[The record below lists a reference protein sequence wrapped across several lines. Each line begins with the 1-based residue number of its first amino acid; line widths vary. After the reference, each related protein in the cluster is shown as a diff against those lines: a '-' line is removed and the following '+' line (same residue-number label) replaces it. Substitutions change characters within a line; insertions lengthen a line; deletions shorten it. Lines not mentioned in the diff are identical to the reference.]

1 MPLQKR
7 VIKNR
12 PKTEA
17 EILNDQIQPNYSN
30 VEKPPIHQYKRG
42 EDVSM
47 RGEDLKDISVGLE
60 DIDGAILYYFQEVI
74 RPAVINEGT
83 KQNIPVIF
91 ADAERWKTAQKDGVY
106 RDKDGRIMLPIITVR
121 RDNLERNRTISH
133 KLDGNTVN
141 IFQTYEKKYTNKNQ
155 YDNFSVLTNRIP
167 VKEFYNV
174 VVPDYYT
181 LTYTCTIYTSFYED
195 INKII
200 EDVSFRADS
209 YWGEPGKF
217 LFKARV
223 DNFPITNEINDGA
236 DRRFLST
243 FTLTMNG
250 YLTPSNLGKHLA
262 ANALKYRSK
271 AQVFFTMEAS
281 SQDVE
286 QVTFKAPTKPK
297 QALTSYIP
305 EGVNVTNIDNTV
317 VIISGSVNT
326 DTVLYLNTSQTK
338 KADSASITSN
348 TATFLNTS
356 FKQPPSGSGLP
367 ATSVSDFKFFVNG
380 VFVDNTNV
388 TSFAES
394 GLNTVLTV
402 NTGTLGYI
410 LDTQDE
416 VIAVGKFE

>member
-7 VIKNR
+7 VLKNR

-17 EILNDQIQPNYSN
+17 EILNDKIEPNYSN
-30 VEKPPIHQYKRG
+30 VQKPPIHEYKRG

-47 RGEDLKDISVGLE
+47 RGDDLKDISVGLE
-60 DIDGAILYYFQEVI
+60 DIDSAIMYYFQEVI
-74 RPAVINEGT
+74 MPYVINEGT

-91 ADAERWKTAQKDGVY
+91 ADAERWKTAQKDGIY
-106 RDKDGRIMLPIITVR
+106 RDKDGRIMLPIITIR
-121 RDNLERNRTISH
+121 RDNLERNRSISH

-141 IFQTYEKKYTNKNQ
+141 IFQTYEKRYTTKNQ
-155 YDNFSVLTNRIP
+155 YDNFAVLTNRVP

-181 LTYTCTIYTSFYED
+181 LTYTCTVYTSFYED

-200 EDVSFRADS
+200 EDISFRADS

-217 LFKARV
+217 LFKARI
-223 DNFPITNEINDGA
+223 DNFPITNEINEGA

-243 FTLTMNG
+243 FTLSMNG
-250 YLTPSNLGKHLA
+250 YLTPSNIGKHLA

-286 QVTFKAPTKPK
+286 QVAFRAPVKPK

-305 EGVNVTNIDNTV
+305 EGVNVTNISNTTT
-317 VIISGSVNT
+317 ST
-326 DTVLYLNTSQTK
+326 DTILYLNTSETK
-338 KADSASITSN
+338 KADAASTTSN
-348 TATFLNTS
+348 TATFLNTT
-356 FKQPPSGSGLP
+356 FKQPPAESGLP

-380 VFVDNTNV
+380 VYVDATHI
-388 TSFAES
+388 TSFVES
-394 GLNTVLTV
+394 GANTVLTI
-402 NTGTLGYI
+402 NAGTLGYSF
-410 LDTQDE
+410 DSQDE
-416 VIAVGKFE
+416 IIAVGKFE

>member
-7 VIKNR
+7 VIKNI

-17 EILNDQIQPNYSN
+17 EILNSQIEPSYGD
-30 VEKPPIHQYKRG
+30 KPPIHEYKRA

-60 DIDGAILYYFQEVI
+60 DIDSAILYYFQDVI
-74 RPAVINEGT
+74 RPYVINEGS
-83 KQNIPVIF
+83 KQNIPIIF

-106 RDKDGRIMLPIITVR
+106 RDKDGRIMLPIITIR
-121 RDNLERNRTISH
+121 RDNLERNRSISH

-141 IFQTYEKKYTNKNQ
+141 IFQTYEKRYTTKNQ
-155 YDNFSVLTNRIP
+155 YDNFSVLTNRVP

-181 LTYTCTIYTSFYED
+181 LTYTCVIYTSFYED

-200 EDVSFRADS
+200 EDISFRADS

-217 LFKARV
+217 LFKARI
-223 DNFPITNEINDGA
+223 DSFPITNEINDGV
-236 DRRFLST
+236 DRRFLSS
-243 FTLTMNG
+243 FNLIMNG
-250 YLTPSNLGKHLA
+250 YLTPSNIGKHLA

-271 AQVFFTMEAS
+271 SQLLFTMEAS

-286 QVTFKAPTKPK
+286 QVTFKAAVKPK
-297 QALTSYIP
+297 KALTSYIP
-305 EGVNVTNIDNTV
+305 EGVNVTNINSITNIFSGSLDNSTV
-317 VIISGSVNT
+317 V
-326 DTVLYLNTSQTK
+326 YLNTSETK
-338 KADSASITSN
+338 KADAGSMTSD

-367 ATSVSDFKFFVNG
+367 PTSVSDFKFFVNG
-380 VFVDNTNV
+380 IYVDNTYVV
-388 TSFAES
+388 TFLES
-394 GLNTVLTV
+394 GSNTVLTV
-402 NTGTLGYI
+402 NTGSLGYI
-410 LDTQDE
+410 LDNQDD
-416 VIAVGKFE
+416 VVAVGKFQ

>member
-7 VIKNR
+7 VLKNR

-17 EILNDQIQPNYSN
+17 EILNDKIEPNYSN
-30 VEKPPIHQYKRG
+30 VQKPPIHEYKRG

-60 DIDGAILYYFQEVI
+60 DIDSAIMYYFQEVI
-74 RPAVINEGT
+74 MPYVINEGT

-91 ADAERWKTAQKDGVY
+91 ADAERWKTAQKDGIY
-106 RDKDGRIMLPIITVR
+106 RDKDGRIMLPIITIR
-121 RDNLERNRTISH
+121 RDNLERNRSISH

-141 IFQTYEKKYTNKNQ
+141 IFQTYEKRYTTKNQ
-155 YDNFSVLTNRIP
+155 YDNFAVLTNRVP

-181 LTYTCTIYTSFYED
+181 LTYTCTVYTSFYED

-200 EDVSFRADS
+200 EDISFRADS

-217 LFKARV
+217 LFKARI
-223 DNFPITNEINDGA
+223 DNFPITNEINEGT

-243 FTLTMNG
+243 FTLSMNG
-250 YLTPSNLGKHLA
+250 YLTPSNIGKHLA

-286 QVTFKAPTKPK
+286 QVAFRAPVKPK

-305 EGVNVTNIDNTV
+305 EGVNVTNISNTPT
-317 VIISGSVNT
+317 ST
-326 DTVLYLNTSQTK
+326 DTILYLNTSETK
-338 KADSASITSN
+338 KADAASTTSN
-348 TATFLNTS
+348 TATFLNTA
-356 FKQPPSGSGLP
+356 FKQPPVESGLP

-380 VFVDNTNV
+380 VYVDATHI
-388 TSFAES
+388 TSFVES
-394 GLNTVLTV
+394 GANTVLTI
-402 NTGTLGYI
+402 NAGTLGYSF
-410 LDTQDE
+410 DNQDE
-416 VIAVGKFE
+416 IIAVGKFE

>member
-7 VIKNR
+7 VLKNR

-17 EILNDQIQPNYSN
+17 EILNDKIEPNYSN
-30 VEKPPIHQYKRG
+30 VQKPPIHEYKRG

-60 DIDGAILYYFQEVI
+60 DIDSAILYYFQEVI
-74 RPAVINEGT
+74 MPYVINEGT

-91 ADAERWKTAQKDGVY
+91 ADAERWKTAQKDGIY
-106 RDKDGRIMLPIITVR
+106 RDKDGRIMLPIITIR
-121 RDNLERNRTISH
+121 RDNLERNRSISH

-141 IFQTYEKKYTNKNQ
+141 IFQTYEKRYTTKNQ
-155 YDNFSVLTNRIP
+155 YDNFAVLTNRVP

-181 LTYTCTIYTSFYED
+181 LTYTCTVYTSFYED

-200 EDVSFRADS
+200 EDISFRADS

-217 LFKARV
+217 LFKARI
-223 DNFPITNEINDGA
+223 DNFPITNEINEGA

-243 FTLTMNG
+243 FTLSMNG
-250 YLTPSNLGKHLA
+250 YLTPSNIGKHLA

-286 QVTFKAPTKPK
+286 QVAFRASVKPK

-305 EGVNVTNIDNTV
+305 EGVNVTNISNTTT
-317 VIISGSVNT
+317 ST
-326 DTVLYLNTSQTK
+326 DTILYLNTSETK
-338 KADSASITSN
+338 KADAASTTSN
-348 TATFLNTS
+348 TATFLNTV
-356 FKQPPSGSGLP
+356 FKQPPAESGLP

-380 VFVDNTNV
+380 VYVDATHI
-388 TSFAES
+388 TSFVES
-394 GLNTVLTV
+394 GANTVLTI
-402 NTGTLGYI
+402 NAGTLGYSF
-410 LDTQDE
+410 DSQDE
-416 VIAVGKFE
+416 IIAVGKFE

>member
-7 VIKNR
+7 VLKNR

-17 EILNDQIQPNYSN
+17 EILNDKIEPNYSN
-30 VEKPPIHQYKRG
+30 VQKPPIHEYKRG

-60 DIDGAILYYFQEVI
+60 DIDSAIMYYFQEVI
-74 RPAVINEGT
+74 MPYVINEGT

-91 ADAERWKTAQKDGVY
+91 ADAERWKTAQKDGIY
-106 RDKDGRIMLPIITVR
+106 RDKDGRIMLPIITIR
-121 RDNLERNRTISH
+121 RDNLERNRSISH

-141 IFQTYEKKYTNKNQ
+141 IFQTYEKRYTTKNQ
-155 YDNFSVLTNRIP
+155 YDNFAVLTNRVP

-181 LTYTCTIYTSFYED
+181 LTYTCTVYTSFYED

-200 EDVSFRADS
+200 EDISFRADS

-217 LFKARV
+217 LFKARI
-223 DNFPITNEINDGA
+223 DNFPITNEINEGA

-243 FTLTMNG
+243 FTLSMNG
-250 YLTPSNLGKHLA
+250 YLTPSNIGKHLA

-286 QVTFKAPTKPK
+286 QVAFRAPVKPK

-305 EGVNVTNIDNTV
+305 EGVNVTNISNTTT
-317 VIISGSVNT
+317 ST
-326 DTVLYLNTSQTK
+326 DTILYLNTSETK
-338 KADSASITSN
+338 KANAASTTSN
-348 TATFLNTS
+348 TATFLNTA
-356 FKQPPSGSGLP
+356 FKQPPAESGLP

-380 VFVDNTNV
+380 VYVDATHI
-388 TSFAES
+388 TSFVES
-394 GLNTVLTV
+394 GANTVLTI
-402 NTGTLGYI
+402 NAGTLGYSF
-410 LDTQDE
+410 DSQDE
-416 VIAVGKFE
+416 IIAVGKFE

>member
-7 VIKNR
+7 VIKNI

-17 EILNDQIQPNYSN
+17 EILNSQINPSYGD
-30 VEKPPIHQYKRG
+30 KPPIHEYKRA

-74 RPAVINEGT
+74 RPYVINEGS

-91 ADAERWKTAQKDGVY
+91 ADAERWKTAQKDGLY
-106 RDKDGRIMLPIITVR
+106 RDKDGRIMLPIITIR
-121 RDNLERNRTISH
+121 RDNLERNRSLSH

-155 YDNFSVLTNRIP
+155 YDNFSVLTNRVP

-181 LTYTCTIYTSFYED
+181 LTYTCVIYTSFYED

-200 EDVSFRADS
+200 EDISFRADS

-217 LFKARV
+217 LFKARI
-223 DNFPITNEINDGA
+223 DSFPITNEINDGI
-236 DRRFLST
+236 DRRFLSS
-243 FTLTMNG
+243 FNLIMNG
-250 YLTPSNLGKHLA
+250 YLTPSNIGKHLA

-271 AQVFFTMEAS
+271 AQLLFTMEAS

-297 QALTSYIP
+297 KALTSYIP
-305 EGVNVTNIDNTV
+305 EGVSVTNITNVTTV
-317 VIISGSVNT
+317 ISGSVNS
-326 DTVLYLNTSQTK
+326 DTVVYLNTSETK
-338 KADSASITSN
+338 KADQASITSD

-367 ATSVSDFKFFVNG
+367 PTSVSDFKFFVNG
-380 VFVDNTNV
+380 VYVDATNI
-388 TSFAES
+388 TSFVES
-394 GLNTVLTV
+394 SPNTILTINV
-402 NTGTLGYI
+402 ATLGYS

>member
-7 VIKNR
+7 VLKNR

-17 EILNDQIQPNYSN
+17 EILNDKIEPNYSN
-30 VEKPPIHQYKRG
+30 VQKPPIHEYKRG

-60 DIDGAILYYFQEVI
+60 DIDSAILYYFQEVI
-74 RPAVINEGT
+74 MPYVINEGT

-91 ADAERWKTAQKDGVY
+91 ADAERWKTAQKDGIY
-106 RDKDGRIMLPIITVR
+106 RDKDGRIMLPIITIR
-121 RDNLERNRTISH
+121 RDNLERNRSISH

-141 IFQTYEKKYTNKNQ
+141 IFQTYEKRYTTKNQ
-155 YDNFSVLTNRIP
+155 YDNFAVLTNRVP

-181 LTYTCTIYTSFYED
+181 LTYTCTVYTSFYED

-200 EDVSFRADS
+200 EDISFRADS

-217 LFKARV
+217 LFKARI
-223 DNFPITNEINDGA
+223 DNFPITNEINEGA

-243 FTLTMNG
+243 FTLSMNG
-250 YLTPSNLGKHLA
+250 YLTPSNIGKHLA

-271 AQVFFTMEAS
+271 AQVFFTIEAS

-286 QVTFKAPTKPK
+286 QVAFRAPIKPK

-305 EGVNVTNIDNTV
+305 EGVNVTNITNTTT
-317 VIISGSVNT
+317 ST
-326 DTVLYLNTSQTK
+326 DTILYLNTSETK
-338 KADSASITSN
+338 KADASSTTNN
-348 TATFLNTS
+348 TATFLNTA
-356 FKQPPSGSGLP
+356 FKQPPVGSGLP

-380 VFVDNTNV
+380 VYVDATHI
-388 TSFAES
+388 TSFVELGA
-394 GLNTVLTV
+394 NTVLTINV
-402 NTGTLGYI
+402 GTLGYSF
-410 LDTQDE
+410 DSQDE
-416 VIAVGKFE
+416 IIAVGKFE

>member
-7 VIKNR
+7 VLKNR

-17 EILNDQIQPNYSN
+17 EILNDKIEPNYSN
-30 VEKPPIHQYKRG
+30 VQKPPIHEYKRG

-60 DIDGAILYYFQEVI
+60 DIDSAILYYFQEVI
-74 RPAVINEGT
+74 MPYVINEGT

-91 ADAERWKTAQKDGVY
+91 ADAERWKTAQKDGIY
-106 RDKDGRIMLPIITVR
+106 RDKDGRIMLPIITIR
-121 RDNLERNRTISH
+121 RDNLERNRSISH

-141 IFQTYEKKYTNKNQ
+141 IFQTYEKRYTTKNQ
-155 YDNFSVLTNRIP
+155 YDNFAVLTNRVP

-181 LTYTCTIYTSFYED
+181 LTYTCTVYTSFYED

-200 EDVSFRADS
+200 EDISFRADS

-217 LFKARV
+217 LFKARI
-223 DNFPITNEINDGA
+223 DNFPITNEINEGA

-243 FTLTMNG
+243 FTLSMNG
-250 YLTPSNLGKHLA
+250 YLTPSNIGKHLA

-286 QVTFKAPTKPK
+286 QVAFRASVKPK

-305 EGVNVTNIDNTV
+305 EGVNVTNISNTTT
-317 VIISGSVNT
+317 ST
-326 DTVLYLNTSQTK
+326 DTILYLNTSETK
-338 KADSASITSN
+338 KADAASTTSN
-348 TATFLNTS
+348 TATFLNTV
-356 FKQPPSGSGLP
+356 FKQPPAESGLP

-380 VFVDNTNV
+380 VYVDATHI
-388 TSFAES
+388 TSFVES
-394 GLNTVLTV
+394 AANTVLTI
-402 NTGTLGYI
+402 NAGTLGYSF
-410 LDTQDE
+410 DSQDE
-416 VIAVGKFE
+416 IIAVGKFE

>member
-7 VIKNR
+7 VLKNR

-17 EILNDQIQPNYSN
+17 EILNDKIEPNYSN
-30 VEKPPIHQYKRG
+30 VQKPPIHEYKRG

-60 DIDGAILYYFQEVI
+60 DIDSAILYYFQEVI
-74 RPAVINEGT
+74 MPYVVNEGT

-91 ADAERWKTAQKDGVY
+91 ADAERWKTAQKDGIY
-106 RDKDGRIMLPIITVR
+106 RDKDGRIMLPIITIR
-121 RDNLERNRTISH
+121 RDNLERNRSISH

-141 IFQTYEKKYTNKNQ
+141 IFQTYEKRYTTKNQ
-155 YDNFSVLTNRIP
+155 YDNFAVLTNRVP

-181 LTYTCTIYTSFYED
+181 LTYTCTVYTSFYED

-200 EDVSFRADS
+200 EDISFRADS

-217 LFKARV
+217 LFKARI
-223 DNFPITNEINDGA
+223 DNFPITNEINEGA

-243 FTLTMNG
+243 FTLSMNG
-250 YLTPSNLGKHLA
+250 YLTPSNIGKHLA

-286 QVTFKAPTKPK
+286 QVAFRAPIKPK

-305 EGVNVTNIDNTV
+305 EGVNVTNITNTTT
-317 VIISGSVNT
+317 ST
-326 DTVLYLNTSQTK
+326 DTILYLNTSETK
-338 KADSASITSN
+338 KANAASTTNN
-348 TATFLNTS
+348 TATFLNTA
-356 FKQPPSGSGLP
+356 FKQPPVGSGLP

-380 VFVDNTNV
+380 VYVDATHI
-388 TSFAES
+388 TSFVES
-394 GLNTVLTV
+394 GANTVLTINV
-402 NTGTLGYI
+402 GTLGYSF
-410 LDTQDE
+410 DSQDE
-416 VIAVGKFE
+416 IIAVGKFE

>member
-7 VIKNR
+7 VLKNR

-17 EILNDQIQPNYSN
+17 EILNDKIEPNYSN
-30 VEKPPIHQYKRG
+30 VQKPPIHEYKRG

-60 DIDGAILYYFQEVI
+60 DIDSAILYYFQEVI
-74 RPAVINEGT
+74 MPYVINEGT

-91 ADAERWKTAQKDGVY
+91 ADAERWKTAQKDGIY
-106 RDKDGRIMLPIITVR
+106 RDKDGRIMLPIITIR
-121 RDNLERNRTISH
+121 RDNLERNRSISH

-141 IFQTYEKKYTNKNQ
+141 IFQTYEKRYTTKNQ
-155 YDNFSVLTNRIP
+155 YDNFAVLTNRVP

-181 LTYTCTIYTSFYED
+181 LTYTCTVYTSFYED

-200 EDVSFRADS
+200 EDISFRADS

-217 LFKARV
+217 LFKARI
-223 DNFPITNEINDGA
+223 DNFPITNEINEGA

-243 FTLTMNG
+243 FTLSMNG
-250 YLTPSNLGKHLA
+250 YLTPSNIGKHLA

-286 QVTFKAPTKPK
+286 QVAFRAPVKPK

-305 EGVNVTNIDNTV
+305 EGVNVTNISNTTT
-317 VIISGSVNT
+317 ST
-326 DTVLYLNTSQTK
+326 DTILYLNTSETK
-338 KADSASITSN
+338 KADAASTTSN
-348 TATFLNTS
+348 TATFLNTI
-356 FKQPPSGSGLP
+356 FKQPPAESGLP

-380 VFVDNTNV
+380 VYVDATHI
-388 TSFAES
+388 TSFVES
-394 GLNTVLTV
+394 GANTVLTI
-402 NTGTLGYI
+402 NAGTLGYSF
-410 LDTQDE
+410 DSQDE
-416 VIAVGKFE
+416 IIAVGKFE